1 MTDPAQAFLNHGNVD
16 NSSSRF
22 GGVSH
27 YEWVFARPWD
37 GVDPSITVGSE
48 VTTLTTGSIGMFS
61 TKLRSDLP
69 AATTIAKMRTAL
81 TEALDELDAA
91 RGS

>member
-1 MTDPAQAFLNHGNVD
+1 
-16 NSSSRF
+16 
-22 GGVSH
+22 
-27 YEWVFARPWD
+27 
-37 GVDPSITVGSE
+37 
-48 VTTLTTGSIGMFS
+48 MFS

-69 AATTIAKMRTAL
+69 AATPIAKMRTAL